1 MNYVTYDENGKLTGS
16 YADQSPADGEL
27 YFEVDDELRANWTLY
42 RMNEARDG
50 LELLPPVEPPEPAP
64 LPRHITKLAF
74 DNRFTQEELVT
85 LELASIDDPAGTT
98 EQRTLAANLRV
109 YQRKVDRATY
119 IDLDRAD
126 TRAGVIALEQFAV
139 LAAGRAIEIL
149 DGEITDIERV
159 PS

>member
-1 MNYVTYDENGKLTGS
+1 MRAAQIVDGVVVNFIEVDEFTEDWIDPTGAVLGS
-16 YADQSPADGEL
+16 TWDGEV
-27 YFEVDDELRANWTLY
+27 FTD
-42 RMNEARDG
+42 
-50 LELLPPVEPPEPAP
+50 PPPAPPPAP

-126 TRAGVIALEQFAV
+126 TRAGVIALEQFAI
-139 LAAGRAIEIL
+139 LADGRAIEIL